1 MKHYIYKIAFL
12 FIFFL
17 ISCNDEEPKIEPT
30 DFTTEIADKNKAAL
44 IKENLTNFPNSTEIS
59 IAIIDNNETD
69 YIGVLKKNDVFQI
82 ANNKNNVFEIGSITK
97 VFTSIL
103 LSDAINKGKASLS
116 ETLQEQFNF
125 TLKNGGNIQLSQ
137 LANHTSGLPRV
148 PTNYDAAPDFNPID
162 PFASYTPNL
171 LEDYLKNEIVLKNE
185 IGSKF
190 EYSNL
195 GASLLGYIL
204 SKKAGKTYENLL
216 QETILTPLQM
226 NNSTTELSNID
237 PNLLVSGLDENGNI
251 SPNWN
256 FTNTS
261 VAAGGIK
268 SSVAD
273 LEKFIHKNF
282 EEDDVYNLPQTIT
295 YSHDEHQG
303 LGLGWF
309 ITGDADFT
317 ILFHNGNTGGY
328 SSALAIDKKNK
339 KAVVVLSNV
348 PSKSPNFEQIN
359 TMCTSL
365 LKYISTK

>member
-30 DFTTEIADKNKAAL
+30 NFTTEITDKNKAAL

-59 IAIIDNNETD
+59 IAVIDNNETA
-69 YIGVLKKNDVFQI
+69 YIGILKKDDLFQI
-82 ANNKNNVFEIGSITK
+82 ANNKNSVFEIGSITK

-103 LSDAINKGKASLS
+103 LSDAINKGKASLN

-125 TLKNGGNIQLSQ
+125 PLKNGGSIQLSQ
-137 LANHTSGLPRV
+137 LANHTSGLPTT
-148 PTNYDAAPDFNPID
+148 PTNYAAAPDFNLMD
-162 PFASYTPNL
+162 PFASYTPIL
-171 LEDYLKNEIVLKNE
+171 LEDYLKNEIVLNNE

-190 EYSNL
+190 EYSNS
-195 GASLLGYIL
+195 GVGLLGYIL
-204 SKKAGKTYENLL
+204 AKKASKTYENIL
-216 QETILTPLQM
+216 QETILAPLQM
-226 NNSTTELSNID
+226 NNSTTELSNIN

-256 FTNTS
+256 FSNTS
-261 VAAGGIK
+261 VAAGGMK
-268 SSVAD
+268 SSVTD
-273 LEKFIHKNF
+273 LEKFIRKNF
-282 EEDDVYNLPQTIT
+282 EDDVVYNLPQTMT
-295 YSHDEHQG
+295 YKHDEYQG

-309 ITGDADFT
+309 ITGNANYTF
-317 ILFHNGNTGGY
+317 LFHSGNTGGY
-328 SSALAIDKKNK
+328 SSAFAIDKKNK

-348 PSKSPNFEQIN
+348 TSKNPNFEQIN